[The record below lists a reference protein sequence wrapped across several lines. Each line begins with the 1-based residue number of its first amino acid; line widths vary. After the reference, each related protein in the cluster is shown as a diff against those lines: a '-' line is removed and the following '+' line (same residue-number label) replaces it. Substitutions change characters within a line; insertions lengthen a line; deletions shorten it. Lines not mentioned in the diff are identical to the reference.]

1 MIGKSAGFKIYVYLD
16 NVLKYVTMLVH
27 LSFEW
32 FQSEKYLFLIESYF
46 ISLSFVFSTRIRR
59 KDVAVKLD
67 WAVNDYVCVCVTK
80 CLLLSRATRR
90 RRIREG
96 FTTNRASEIMLHRSV
111 RLHIIHVIARGNHEL
126 SRGLASHCRQ
136 VCITTLVYLISTY
149 VPRIHPRF
157 LPYSP

>member
-1 MIGKSAGFKIYVYLD
+1 MYFD
-16 NVLKYVTMLVH
+16 NVLKCVTILVH
-27 LSFEW
+27 LSFER
-32 FQSEKYLFLIESYF
+32 FQSEKYVFLIESYF
-46 ISLSFVFSTRIRR
+46 TSVSFVFSTRIRR

-67 WAVNDYVCVCVTK
+67 WAVNDYMCVTK